1 MADYQIDPNDTRTHT
16 RYSELLRCTYNQID
30 RVLAERA
37 GANRFEGDN
46 MADGTVRHSMF
57 QEESEKTGKLPTCFG
72 LDWPV
77 SHIEH
82 EFATELL
89 PGIVVHSRPDAAC
102 EAVETVVDYKTV
114 LDGSKGWKANVEAYK
129 HASKQRQLVFYAYQ
143 MGLHGIRIKRGLFL
157 LEIWNKDRDKIL
169 GYEQVAFPITL
180 LDMANVLSWA
190 RPRMVL
196 LATALEMEMAEKVL

>member
-1 MADYQIDPNDTRTHT
+1 MADYTCNHPQGTICT
-16 RYSELLRCTYNQID
+16 RYSELTRCSYGQIE

-46 MADGTVRHSMF
+46 MADGTIRHQLF
-57 QEESEKTGKLPTCFG
+57 QEESEKTGKLPACFG

-89 PGIVVHSRPDAAC
+89 LGIVVHSRTDAVCA
-102 EAVETVVDYKTV
+102 AVETVVDYKTV
-114 LDGSKGWKANVEAYK
+114 LDGANGWKANVEAYK

-143 MGLHGIRIKRGLFL
+143 MGLHGIRIKQGLFL
-157 LEIWNKDRDKIL
+157 LEIWNKERNKIL
-169 GYEQVAFPITL
+169 GYEQVTFPITL
-180 LDMANVLSWA
+180 LDMANALSWA

-196 LATALEMEMAEKVL
+196 LSTALEMETADRA